1 MDFSNADSVVA
12 LRQKVAANMAIAVA
26 DVEIP
31 PPAQAGADG
40 THVVGTA
47 RADRA
52 AAKKLAEK
60 LEDGQPLKTPDLVK
74 SDVEVSILPNDPAV
88 RVENRTVNEAFGPDR
103 CVHITQA
110 DSGEC
115 ILTTRNCALAKLKHF
130 DMAFVCALPS
140 GTHEKHSYGRG
151 GGLGQVGF
159 KTSESYNTEI
169 ECVKCLVPDPEP
181 AEPATGAGA

>member
-40 THVVGTA
+40 TRVHGTA
-47 RADRA
+47 RADRDA
-52 AAKKLAEK
+52 ARKLAEN
-60 LEDGQPLKTPDLVK
+60 LADGQPLKPPDLVK
-74 SDVEVSILPNDPAV
+74 SDVEVSILPNEPEV
-88 RVENRTVNEAFGPDR
+88 RAENRTVNEAFGPDR
-103 CVHITQA
+103 CVHITQD

-115 ILTTRNCALAKLKHF
+115 VWTT
-130 DMAFVCALPS
+130 PS
-140 GTHEKHSYGRG
+140 GKHEKHSYGRG

-159 KTSESYNTEI
+159 KVSESFNTEI
-169 ECVKCLVPDPEP
+169 SCVKCIVPDESQLETSP
-181 AEPATGAGA
+181 APKPATGAGAAMAALLLFLSLD